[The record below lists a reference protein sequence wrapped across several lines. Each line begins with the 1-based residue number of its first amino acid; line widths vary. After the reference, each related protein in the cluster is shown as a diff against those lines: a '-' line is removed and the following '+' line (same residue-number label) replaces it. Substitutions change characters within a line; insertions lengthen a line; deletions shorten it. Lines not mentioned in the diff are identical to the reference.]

1 MSDFTNILMHG
12 RRLQGAVKE
21 LSIDDLVS
29 VTDKLNTII
38 ENRKVKESEQ
48 LEANKAKQ
56 EKLDN
61 ILAQLEEAGLDVDD
75 LQRVEPAKKSARTGQ
90 KRPIKYKMTD
100 SNGKEHAWTGIGRMP
115 KVYAAVLESG
125 QSLEQYLV

>member
-21 LSIDDLVS
+21 LTVEELMS
-29 VTDKLNTII
+29 VADKLNTII

-48 LEANKAKQ
+48 LVADKAKQ

-61 ILAQLEEAGLDVDD
+61 ILAQLEEAGLGVED
-75 LQRVEPAKKSARTGQ
+75 LQRNEPVKKSGRTGQ
-90 KRPIKYKMTD
+90 KRPVKYKLTD
-100 SNGKEHAWTGIGRMP
+100 RDGKEHTWTGIGRMP

-125 QSLEQYLV
+125 QSLDQYLV